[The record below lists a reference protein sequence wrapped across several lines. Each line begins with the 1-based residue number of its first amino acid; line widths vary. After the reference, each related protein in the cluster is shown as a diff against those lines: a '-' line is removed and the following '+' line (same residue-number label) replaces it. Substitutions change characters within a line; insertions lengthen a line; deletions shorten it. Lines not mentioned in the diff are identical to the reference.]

1 MGSGSQT
8 LARVLWR
15 TALPSRPLP
24 EEEATRRG
32 RAGGKKGAWRWADS
46 RSELTSTRQK
56 GESCGWGGGE
66 REVGEDARSGWEVSA
81 PGIQCKGV
89 QGCDRQSGWLCT
101 ASPFSV
107 SPHTLLCFSKDPSPN
122 PSGFIYSQNTGTTYT
137 GCSLREKHRSP
148 RPRSPSPR
156 RSRKHP
162 HPSAAQSHLPWR
174 PHTSGLVRG
183 PLASISGHAH
193 INPNPRKHRS
203 SEKSFSFPP
212 CSSFLPLLLA
222 RPVWK
227 RNG

>member
-1 MGSGSQT
+1 M
-8 LARVLWR
+8 
-15 TALPSRPLP
+15 
-24 EEEATRRG
+24 
-32 RAGGKKGAWRWADS
+32 
-46 RSELTSTRQK
+46 
-56 GESCGWGGGE
+56 
-66 REVGEDARSGWEVSA
+66 GEDVRRGWEVSA

-89 QGCDRQSGWLCT
+89 QGCDRQSRLLCT

-156 RSRKHP
+156 RSRKRP

-183 PLASISGHAH
+183 PLASTALHQWTCTHKPKS
-193 INPNPRKHRS
+193 RKTQ
-203 SEKSFSFPP
+203 E
-212 CSSFLPLLLA
+212 
-222 RPVWK
+222 
-227 RNG
+227 